1 MTVRRHRLNFIPR
14 PSRKECLKLECFE
27 GKNTKINKDCTE

>member
-14 PSRKECLKLECFE
+14 PSWEDCLKLEGFE
-27 GKNTKINKDCTE
+27 GKNTKINKNHPE